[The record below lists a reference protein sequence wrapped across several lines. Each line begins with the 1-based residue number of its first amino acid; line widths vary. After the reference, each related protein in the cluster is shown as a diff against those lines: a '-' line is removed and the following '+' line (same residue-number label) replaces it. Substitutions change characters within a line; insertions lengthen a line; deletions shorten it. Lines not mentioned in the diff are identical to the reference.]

1 MKILVTGGNG
11 QLGYELK
18 NNPLII
24 NNSEWFFTDRQSFN
38 ISDLDNINIYL
49 DICQPNIII
58 NCAAYTSVD
67 SAEDDFELANTIN
80 HKAINLIAKWCN
92 NNNCNL
98 IHISTDYVYD
108 GYSKTP
114 YIEEDHTAP
123 LNNYGKTK
131 LFGDIACQKNNPS
144 SIIIRTSW
152 LYSSYVNN
160 FVTNMINAMQNRDEI
175 QVVNDQFGSPTYAGD
190 LASTI
195 LLLIKNKKWHS
206 GIYNYTNSGNISWF
220 DFANE
225 IKSIYGFSSIIK
237 PVSTKQ
243 YSQKAIRPK
252 YSSLDNSKIINTFK
266 IKQMDYLDSLRKC
279 IKIIQN
285 ES

>member
-11 QLGYELK
+11 QLGSELK
-18 NNPLII
+18 NNPLIK
-24 NNSEWFFTDRQSFN
+24 NNFDQLFTDRQSFN

-49 DICQPNIII
+49 DKCKPNIII

-67 SAEDDFELANTIN
+67 SAEDNFELANTIN
-80 HKAINLIAKWCN
+80 HKAISLIAKWCN
-92 NNNCNL
+92 DNNCNL

-108 GYSKTP
+108 GYSKIP
-114 YIEEDHTAP
+114 YIEEDQTDP

-131 LFGDIACQKNNPS
+131 LLGDIACQKNNPS

-152 LYSSYVNN
+152 LYSSYGNN
-160 FVTNMINAMQNRDEI
+160 FVINMINTMQNRDEI

-195 LLLIKNKKWHS
+195 LLLIKNKKWYS
-206 GIYNYTNSGNISWF
+206 GIYNYTNSGNISWY

-237 PVSTKQ
+237 PISTKK
-243 YSQKAIRPK
+243 YSQKATRPK
-252 YSSLDNSKIINTFK
+252 YSYLDNSKIINTFD
-266 IKQMDYLDSLRKC
+266 IKQMNYKVSLKKC
-279 IKIIQN
+279 IKILQD

>member
-1 MKILVTGGNG
+1 MKVLVTGGKG
-11 QLGYELK
+11 QLGSELHK
-18 NNPLII
+18 ISTNYNF
-24 NNSEWFFTDRQSFN
+24 EWLFTDRQSFD
-38 ISDLDNINIYL
+38 ISDQDNIDVYL
-49 DICQPNIII
+49 DICKPNIII

-67 SAEDDFELANTIN
+67 NAEDDFEPANTIN
-80 HKAINLIAKWCN
+80 HKSVELIAKWSYG
-92 NNNCNL
+92 NNCKL

-108 GYSKTP
+108 GNSLFP
-114 YIEEDHTAP
+114 YVETDQTDP

-131 LFGDIACQKNNPS
+131 LLGDIACQKNNPS

-152 LYSSYVNN
+152 LYSSFGNN
-160 FVTNMINAMQNRDEI
+160 FLTKMINVMQDNDEI
-175 QVVNDQFGSPTYAGD
+175 EVVDDQFGSPTYAGD
-190 LASTI
+190 LASII

-206 GIYNYTNSGNISWF
+206 GIYNYTNSGNISWY

-237 PVSTKQ
+237 PISTKK
-243 YSQKAIRPK
+243 YSQKVKRPK
-252 YSSLDNSKIINTFK
+252 YSSLDNSKIINTFN
-266 IKQMDYLDSLRKC
+266 IKQIDYLDSLNKC

>member
-1 MKILVTGGNG
+1 MKILVTGEKG
-11 QLGYELK
+11 QLGSELK
-18 NNPLII
+18 KISHTNNDF
-24 NNSEWFFTDRQSFN
+24 EWIFTDRLSFN
-38 ISDLDNINIYL
+38 ISDLENVNVYL
-49 DICQPNIII
+49 NKSNPDIII
-58 NCAAYTSVD
+58 NCAAYTAVD
-67 SAEDDFELANTIN
+67 RAENDFETANIIN
-80 HKAINLIAKWCN
+80 HKAVSLIAKWCN
-92 NNNCNL
+92 ENNCKL

-108 GYSKTP
+108 GNSLLP
-114 YIEEDHTAP
+114 YIEEDQTDP

-152 LYSSYVNN
+152 LYSSYGNN

-175 QVVNDQFGSPTYAGD
+175 QVVNDQFGSPTYAAD

-206 GIYNYTNSGNISWF
+206 GIYNYTNSGNISWY

-237 PVSTKQ
+237 HISTKK
-243 YSQKAIRPK
+243 YSQKTKRPK
-252 YSSLDNSKIINTFK
+252 YSVLDNSKIINTFD
-266 IKQMDYLDSLRKC
+266 IKQVNYKVSLKKC
-279 IKIIQN
+279 IKILKN
-285 ES
+285 EA